1 MPSDMTPII
10 LMPSDMTPVI
20 PALSDMTT
28 IVLMPTT
35 FQAK

>member
-1 MPSDMTPII
+1 MPSDMTPVI